1 MPRSAAPKKG
11 RQTPLLPS
19 EDAREAT
26 LFFVVAAL
34 CFLASLAGIV
44 SRGAYGAAQAW
55 TSEVEGELSVLIEG
69 ADRRTADEAVDVI
82 RRTPGVASA
91 RLLDREEMA
100 ALIERSFGAGG
111 VPEGLPLPDL
121 IAIDAT
127 RDRPSTLRGD
137 IRRRLTEAGISA
149 TVEDHASWAGDVRRV
164 LGSVRWAGL
173 GVVAL
178 LVATA
183 VAVIASSTH
192 ANLLARR
199 DVVDTLHLSG
209 ARDRYISRLF
219 ERRYWLLGLRAGMV
233 GALFALGVA
242 AFLVFV
248 ARSDDGR
255 NWLLPRLSLGIYDV
269 LILLAAPIIAGFVSR
284 FAAQVTV
291 MRNLKEGVL

>member
-1 MPRSAAPKKG
+1 MARATSRVNRSAS
-11 RQTPLLPS
+11 PLLPS

-26 LFFVVAAL
+26 LFFVIAAL
-34 CFLASLAGIV
+34 CFLASLSALV

-55 TSEVEGELSVLIEG
+55 TSEVEGELSVLIED
-69 ADRRTADEAVDVI
+69 ADRRTASDAAEII
-82 RRTPGVASA
+82 RATPGVAEA
-91 RLLDREEMA
+91 RLLDRSEVAE
-100 ALIERSFGAGG
+100 LIERSFWAGG

-121 IAIDAT
+121 IAIDAEPGA
-127 RDRPSTLRGD
+127 PSTLRGD
-137 IRRRLTEAGISA
+137 VRRRLTEAGISA

-173 GVVAL
+173 GMVAL

-199 DVVDTLHLSG
+199 DVVHVLHLSG

-219 ERRYWLLGLRAGMV
+219 ERRFWLLGLRAGMV

-242 AFLVFV
+242 AFLVFA
-248 ARSDDGR
+248 ARSEEGR
-255 NWLLPRLSLGIYDV
+255 NWLLPRLSLGVFDV
-269 LILLAAPIIAGFVSR
+269 LILLAAPIFAGFVSR
-284 FAAQVTV
+284 MAARVTV
-291 MRNLKEGVL
+291 MRSLREGDI